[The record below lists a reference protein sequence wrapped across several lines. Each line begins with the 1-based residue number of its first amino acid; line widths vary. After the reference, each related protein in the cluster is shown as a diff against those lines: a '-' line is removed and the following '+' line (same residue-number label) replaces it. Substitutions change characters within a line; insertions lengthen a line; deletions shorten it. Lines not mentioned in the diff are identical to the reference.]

1 MRGGDFTALA
11 ALSDFFLSL
20 GGAAVLSFVY
30 QIAFSSAPRSKL
42 LNCAAHA
49 AFFAPAGLFAFC
61 FVAGATAARSPRWYI
76 LAGAAVGA
84 AAYIKCFSR
93 SVARALVRVKKLLRK
108 LFAPIAALALRSGRV
123 LQKPLIKVYNRTA
136 EARARR
142 AKRREAENVVDGEG
156 ASTKKQPFRAYT
168 QT

>member
-20 GGAAVLSFVY
+20 GGAAVLSFIY
-30 QIAFSSAPRSKL
+30 QIAFCSAPRSKL

-49 AFFAPAGLFAFC
+49 AFFIPAGLFAFC

-84 AAYIKCFSR
+84 AAYMKCFS
-93 SVARALVRVKKLLRK
+93 SGVARALTRLKGLLRA
-108 LFAPIAALALRSGRV
+108 LLAPLAALGCRVRRV
-123 LQKPLIKVYNRTA
+123 LQKPLIKVYNHTA
-136 EARARR
+136 EAKARR
-142 AKRREAENVVDGEG
+142 AKRREAENVDDGKG
-156 ASTKKQPFRAYT
+156 AGPTKQPRKAYT

>member
-20 GGAAVLSFVY
+20 GGAAVLSFIY
-30 QIAFSSAPRSKL
+30 QIVFFSAPRSKL

-49 AFFAPAGLFAFC
+49 AFFAPAGLLAFC

-76 LAGAAVGA
+76 LAGAAAGA

-93 SVARALVRVKKLLRK
+93 GVARALARLKKLLHA
-108 LFAPIAALALRSGRV
+108 LLAPAAALARRAWRV

-142 AKRREAENVVDGEG
+142 AKRREAKNVDDGEG
-156 ASTKKQPFRAYT
+156 ASSKKQPLRAYT